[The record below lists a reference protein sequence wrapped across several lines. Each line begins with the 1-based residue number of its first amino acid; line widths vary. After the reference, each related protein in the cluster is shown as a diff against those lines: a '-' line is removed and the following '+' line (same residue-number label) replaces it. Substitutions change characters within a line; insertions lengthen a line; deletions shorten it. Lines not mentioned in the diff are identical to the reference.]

1 MERTFQRREAY
12 ALAGPYSAL
21 ILGSGTS
28 FVYRDGV
35 VCYVDGGSIRIL
47 DVHQAALVEYV
58 VNLREFSNH
67 WWKGSKPFLSVD
79 LLHCQDGVLSFLYR
93 SGQNITEETW
103 LVAIDIRENH
113 PIDKRIRLVTLVP
126 SSKFFVR
133 NDSHFLYVGSY
144 NGMGSFGSRE
154 WVLQGYDLSNGQLQ
168 PILNLPNL
176 YGSDLRQTLAFEI
189 YDGYLYALSNQSSFE
204 VEEIDWTSYFHCYR
218 FPLHTPTGDH
228 LERRQLFR
236 RQHREGPIN
245 DSWTHLDLHKDER
258 TGTLFITECRREWK
272 NGHSSQQRTYY
283 SAPLLFSDQT
293 EDTDSQDVGVSYPA
307 GDPLVKV
314 LDERS
319 RPNWSESV
327 PHLPRNCHPEPID
340 APHTFLLAKT
350 KYRTFIPSSLA
361 YLDLVIDDF
370 PPRRGGIQIGPTNS
384 RHWQQQ
390 IRIRLGSRIQCRP
403 IDPATGLL
411 YQPTKSDEVPIPDSE
426 ERFAD
431 REIALWPS
439 ANAPVELLDL
449 LNPAHDPSVMTSRT
463 IGDVFAVADERTLV
477 YMPAPTFRSRVGNK
491 SIILVNFDSGIKFQ
505 GLTRLESNE
514 SSGKGTLV
522 KKEKAEVMKDDVI
535 ETGHGMG
542 WVNSVKEQPP
552 STFREEDQEGTQ
564 TAREQG
570 DWWSVEDAKYLEIGK
585 GFELSTKKSVCKQT
599 LRSNSD

>member
-1 MERTFQRREAY
+1 MAVERTFQRREAY

-58 VNLREFSNH
+58 VNLRQFNNH
-67 WWKGSKPFLSVD
+67 CWKGAKTFHSVD

-93 SGQNITEETW
+93 SGQNFTEETW
-103 LVAIDIRENH
+103 LIAIDIRENH
-113 PIDKRIRLVTLVP
+113 PIDKRIRLVTLMP
-126 SSKFFVR
+126 NSKFFVR

-154 WVLQGYDLSNGQLQ
+154 WVMQGYDLSNGQLQ
-168 PILNLPNL
+168 PVLNLPNL

-218 FPLHTPTGDH
+218 FPLHTPTSDH

-245 DSWTHLDLHKDER
+245 DSWTHLDLHRDEQ
-258 TGTLFITECRREWK
+258 TGNLFITECRREWK
-272 NGHSSQQRTYY
+272 NGHSAQQRTYY
-283 SAPLLFSDQT
+283 SAPLLFSDQA
-293 EDTDSQDVGVSYPA
+293 EGIDSQDVGVSYPV

-314 LDERS
+314 LDEKS

-340 APHTFLLAKT
+340 SPHTFLLAKT

-370 PPRRGGIQIGPTNS
+370 PSRRGGIQVVRTNT

-390 IRIRLGSRIQCRP
+390 IRIRLGSRKQCSP
-403 IDPATGLL
+403 IDPVTKLL
-411 YQPTKSDEVPIPDSE
+411 HKPTVSNERSITDSE

-431 REIALWPS
+431 RGIALWPPT
-439 ANAPVELLDL
+439 NAPMELLDL
-449 LNPAHDPSVMTSRT
+449 LNPAHDPNVMTSRT
-463 IGDVFAVADERTLV
+463 IGDVFAVADERSLV
-477 YMPAPTFRSRVGNK
+477 YMPAPTFRSRVENK
-491 SIILVNFDSGIKFQ
+491 SIILVNFDSSIKFK
-505 GLTRLESNE
+505 GLTRLEKDEFGRKSW
-514 SSGKGTLV
+514 V
-522 KKEKAEVMKDDVI
+522 KKEKAKAIKYDVI
-535 ETGHGMG
+535 ETGRGMG
-542 WVNSVKEQPP
+542 WANNGKEQPP
-552 STFREEDQEGTQ
+552 SGFREGDQEVSQ
-564 TAREQG
+564 TTREQW
-570 DWWSVEDAKYLEIGK
+570 DWWTVEVAKYLEIGK
-585 GFELSTKKSVCKQT
+585 GFEVPKEQAIYK
-599 LRSNSD
+599 

>member
-1 MERTFQRREAY
+1 MISYATAVKRTFQRREAY

-21 ILGSGTS
+21 IIGSGTS

-58 VNLREFSNH
+58 VNLRQFNNH
-67 WWKGSKPFLSVD
+67 CWKGAKKFLSVD

-103 LVAIDIRENH
+103 LIAIDIRENH

-126 SSKFFVR
+126 NSKFFVR

-154 WVLQGYDLSNGQLQ
+154 WVMQGYDLSNGQLQ
-168 PILNLPNL
+168 PVLNLPNL
-176 YGSDLRQTLAFEI
+176 YGSDLRQTLVFEI

-218 FPLHTPTGDH
+218 FPLHTPTSEQ

-245 DSWTHLDLHKDER
+245 DSWTHLDLHRDER
-258 TGTLFITECRREWK
+258 TGNLYITECRREWK
-272 NGHSSQQRTYY
+272 DGHSAQQRTYY
-283 SAPLLFSDQT
+283 SALLLFSDQT
-293 EDTDSQDVGVSYPA
+293 EVDSEDVGVSYPA

-314 LDERS
+314 LDEKS

-340 APHTFLLAKT
+340 SEYTFLLAKT

-361 YLDLVIDDF
+361 NLDLVIDDF
-370 PPRRGGIQIGPTNS
+370 PSRRGGIQVDTTNT

-390 IRIRLGSRIQCRP
+390 IRIRLGSRMQCSP
-403 IDPATGLL
+403 VDPATKLL
-411 YQPTKSDEVPIPDSE
+411 HEPTIVDERSIPDSE

-431 REIALWPS
+431 RGIALWPPN
-439 ANAPVELLDL
+439 NAPMELLDL
-449 LNPAHDPSVMTSRT
+449 MNPARDPNVMTSRT
-463 IGDVFAVADERTLV
+463 IGDVFAVADERSLV
-477 YMPAPTFRSRVGNK
+477 YMPAPTFRSKVENK
-491 SIILVNFDSGIKFQ
+491 SIILVNFDRGINFQ
-505 GLTRLESNE
+505 GLTRPERNE
-514 SSGKGTLV
+514 FGKKIWV
-522 KKEKAEVMKDDVI
+522 KKEKAKVRKYDVI
-535 ETGHGMG
+535 ETGRGMG
-542 WVNSVKEQPP
+542 WANSGEEQPP
-552 STFREEDQEGTQ
+552 SGFKERDQDRSQ
-564 TAREQG
+564 SAREQT

-585 GFELSTKKSVCKQT
+585 GFGLPKEQAEDK
-599 LRSNSD
+599 

>member
-1 MERTFQRREAY
+1 MAVERTFQRREAY

-35 VCYVDGGSIRIL
+35 VCYVDGGFIRIL
-47 DVHQAALVEYV
+47 DVHQAALVEHV
-58 VNLREFSNH
+58 VNLGQFSNH
-67 WWKGSKPFLSVD
+67 WWKGAKPFLSVD

-93 SGQNITEETW
+93 SGQNFTEETW
-103 LVAIDIRENH
+103 LIAIDIRESH
-113 PIDKRIRLVTLVP
+113 PIDKRIRLVTLMP
-126 SSKFFVR
+126 NSKFFVR

-154 WVLQGYDLSNGQLQ
+154 WVMQGYDLSNGQLQ
-168 PILNLPNL
+168 PVLNLPNL

-245 DSWTHLDLHKDER
+245 DSWTHLDLHRDER
-258 TGTLFITECRREWK
+258 TGNLFITECRREWK
-272 NGHSSQQRTYY
+272 NGHSAQQRTYY

-293 EDTDSQDVGVSYPA
+293 EGIDSQDAGVSYPA

-370 PPRRGGIQIGPTNS
+370 PSRRGGIQVVTTNT

-390 IRIRLGSRIQCRP
+390 IRIRLGSRIQCSP
-403 IDPATGLL
+403 IDKDTNLL
-411 YQPTKSDEVPIPDSE
+411 YKPTVGDEGPISDSE

-431 REIALWPS
+431 RGIALWPPT
-439 ANAPVELLDL
+439 NAPVELLDL
-449 LNPAHDPSVMTSRT
+449 LNPAHDPNVMTSRT
-463 IGDVFAVADERTLV
+463 IGDVFAVADERSLV
-477 YMPAPTFRSRVGNK
+477 YMPAPTFRSRVENK
-491 SIILVNFDSGIKFQ
+491 SIILVSFDSGIRFQ
-505 GLTRLESNE
+505 GLTRLERDE
-514 SSGKGTLV
+514 FGKRTWV

-535 ETGHGMG
+535 ETGHGME
-542 WVNSVKEQPP
+542 WANSVKKQPP
-552 STFREEDQEGTQ
+552 SGFREEDQEGSQ
-564 TAREQG
+564 IAREQS

-585 GFELSTKKSVCKQT
+585 GFEIPTE
-599 LRSNSD
+599 

>member
-1 MERTFQRREAY
+1 MISYAAAVKRTFQRREAY

-21 ILGSGTS
+21 IIGSGTS

-35 VCYVDGGSIRIL
+35 VCYVNEGSIRIL

-58 VNLREFSNH
+58 VNLRQFSNH
-67 WWKGSKPFLSVD
+67 CWKVAKKFLSVD

-103 LVAIDIRENH
+103 LIAIDIRENH
-113 PIDKRIRLVTLVP
+113 PIDKRIRLVTLMP
-126 SSKFFVR
+126 NSKFFVR
-133 NDSHFLYVGSY
+133 NDSNFLYVGSY
-144 NGMGSFGSRE
+144 NGMGSYGSRE
-154 WVLQGYDLSNGQLQ
+154 WVMQGYDLSNGQLQ
-168 PILNLPNL
+168 PVLNLPNL

-218 FPLHTPTGDH
+218 FPLHTPTGDQ

-245 DSWTHLDLHKDER
+245 DSWTHLDLHRDER
-258 TGTLFITECRREWK
+258 TGNLLITECRREWK
-272 NGHSSQQRTYY
+272 DGHSAQQRTFY

-293 EDTDSQDVGVSYPA
+293 EGLDSEDVGVSYPA

-314 LDERS
+314 LDEKS

-340 APHTFLLAKT
+340 PEHTFLLAKT

-361 YLDLVIDDF
+361 YLDLVIEEF
-370 PPRRGGIQIGPTNS
+370 PPRRGGIQVNTTNN

-390 IRIRLGSRIQCRP
+390 IRVRLGSRIQCSP
-403 IDPATGLL
+403 VDPVTKLL
-411 YQPTKSDEVPIPDSE
+411 HEPTVVDGRYISDSE

-431 REIALWPS
+431 RGIALWPPI
-439 ANAPVELLDL
+439 NAPMELLDL
-449 LNPAHDPSVMTSRT
+449 LNPAHDPNVMTSRT
-463 IGDVFAVADERTLV
+463 IGDVFAVADERSIV
-477 YMPAPTFRSRVGNK
+477 YMPAPTFRSKVENK
-491 SIILVNFDSGIKFQ
+491 SIILVNFDRGINFQ
-505 GLTRLESNE
+505 GLTTLDTYEI
-514 SSGKGTLV
+514 GKKPEV
-522 KKEKAEVMKDDVI
+522 KTEEAKVMKHDVI
-535 ETGHGMG
+535 ETGRGMG
-542 WVNSVKEQPP
+542 WANSGKEQPP
-552 STFREEDQEGTQ
+552 SGFREGDQDGSQ
-564 TAREQG
+564 TAREQR

-585 GFELSTKKSVCKQT
+585 GFEVPKEQVEDK
-599 LRSNSD
+599 